1 MDTKSVMICGVG
13 GQGILLAS
21 DLLSQTILEQ
31 GMDVKKS
38 EVHGMSQ
45 RGGSVVS
52 SIRFGASVYSPL
64 IGKGDVDILLAF
76 EKLECVR
83 QLEFLKCNGTVIVND
98 FAIDPLPVACGLAEY
113 PKNIIEIIKKSIPS
127 TIVVDGLALAKKAGN
142 VRSMNI
148 VLLGVLA
155 KKLALDISLCYDVI
169 EKRVPKKT
177 WKVNK
182 RAFELGCNS
191 V

>member
-1 MDTKSVMICGVG
+1 MEIKSVMICGVG

-21 DLLSQTILEQ
+21 DLLSQTMLET

-45 RGGSVVS
+45 RGGTVVS
-52 SIRFGASVYSPL
+52 SIRYGEKVFSPL

-76 EKLECVR
+76 EKLEGLR
-83 QLEFLKCNGTVIVND
+83 QLEFLKEKGIVIINDFVIV
-98 FAIDPLPVACGLAEY
+98 PLPVACGLAEY
-113 PKNIIEIIKKSIPS
+113 PEDVISVIKNTVPDA
-127 TIVVDGLALAKKAGN
+127 VVIDGLSLAKKAGN
-142 VRSMNI
+142 ARSMNI
-148 VLLGVLA
+148 VLLGLLA
-155 KKLALDISLCYDVI
+155 KKLKIDRTLWYRVI

-182 RAFELGCNS
+182 KAFDLGYESN
-191 V
+191 